1 MGAHNIDIGNKG
13 EDIAAE
19 FLENNDYK
27 IIERKYRCNKV
38 GEIDI
43 IARKNELIIFVEVKN
58 RNTTQYGGA
67 IYSINLRKKKTIRK
81 IASYY
86 LLTNPHIN
94 IKENIFRFDLITID
108 DGEIEWIKDI
118 IR

>member
-1 MGAHNIDIGNKG
+1 MGSHNIEIGNKG

-19 FLENNDYK
+19 YLEDNGCE
-27 IIERKYRCNKV
+27 ILERKFRFEKI

-43 IARKNELIIFVEVKN
+43 IARKSEYILFVEVKN
-58 RNTTQYGGA
+58 RETTRYGGA
-67 IYSINLRKKKTIRK
+67 IYSITSRKKNTIRK

-86 LLTNPHIN
+86 LLKNPHIN
-94 IKENIFRFDLITID
+94 TKQNVFRFDLITID
-108 DGEIEWIKDI
+108 DGKIDWIQDI